1 MQMNNLTIEQEMKQR
16 NITVEQMSRANT
28 LIQKLVADCERVW
41 SGKCNGHTSFD
52 TYDLIDKIYETIH
65 GENKEAVKE
74 FAEKLQERYSDYLYK
89 TNFDGQNDN
98 VIDYFTLCQIS
109 DELLEEYKK

>member
-28 LIQKLVADCERVW
+28 LIQKLVANCERVW

-52 TYDLIDKIYETIH
+52 TYDLIDKIYEIIH

-74 FAEKLQERYSDYLYK
+74 FAEKLRKEIADTMYSRDGYVDYDD
-89 TNFDGQNDN
+89 TME
-98 VIDYFTLCQIS
+98 VIDK
-109 DELLEEYKK
+109 LLKEYEK

>member
-1 MQMNNLTIEQEMKQR
+1 MQMNNLTIEQEIKQR

-41 SGKCNGHTSFD
+41 SGKCNGHTAFD
-52 TYDLIDKIYETIH
+52 TYDLIDKIYEIIH

-74 FAEKLQERYSDYLYK
+74 FAERLKAKAYSVVG
-89 TNFDGQNDN
+89 FN
-98 VIDYFTLCQIS
+98 VHKKVYAKEYTINEIDIN
-109 DELLEEYKK
+109 ELLKEYEK

>member
-1 MQMNNLTIEQEMKQR
+1 MQMNNLTIEQEIKQR

-52 TYDLIDKIYETIH
+52 TYDLIDKIYEIIH
-65 GENKEAVKE
+65 GEKKQAVKE
-74 FAEKLQERYSDYLYK
+74 FAERLKAKAYSVVG
-89 TNFDGQNDN
+89 FN
-98 VIDYFTLCQIS
+98 VHKKVYAKEYTINEIDIN
-109 DELLEEYKK
+109 ELLKEYEQ